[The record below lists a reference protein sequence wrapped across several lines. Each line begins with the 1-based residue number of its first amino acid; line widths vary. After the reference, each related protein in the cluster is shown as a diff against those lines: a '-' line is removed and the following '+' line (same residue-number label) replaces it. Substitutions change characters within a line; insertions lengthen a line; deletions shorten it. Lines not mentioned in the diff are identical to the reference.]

1 LDIGMSPAQTKPS
14 HGYLVI
20 MPGDIPKQADAGKFM
35 TLTTQTVTKL
45 QRYFE
50 EQVDAIKSSEA
61 FQKLLAMP
69 PLQRWATVAGLF
81 LLSQLVV
88 FGILYL
94 IFGGVVVIGFLASI
108 LAGMATGIGALPA
121 LFFKDISKNLFNSML
136 GGAAGVM
143 LAATAF
149 SLLVPGMDYGNQIW
163 PGKGIYI
170 VSLGM
175 LAGALF
181 LHFADRQ
188 LPHVHLDSIANVRL
202 NSLNKVWLFI
212 IAITIHNFPE
222 GMSVGVSFGSGD
234 MKNGIVLA
242 VAIALQNIPEG
253 LAVALPLVGL
263 GYNKWRAV
271 SIAALTG
278 LVEPV
283 GGLLGITMVTLFH
296 PVLSIAMGFAAG
308 AMLFVIS
315 EEIIPETHSD
325 GRSRYATFALM
336 IGFIIMMV
344 LDNMLG

>member
-1 LDIGMSPAQTKPS
+1 MTITTKT
-14 HGYLVI
+14 I
-20 MPGDIPKQADAGKFM
+20 A
-35 TLTTQTVTKL
+35 KL
-45 QRYFE
+45 QGYFE
-50 EQVDAIKSSEA
+50 TNVTRIKSSDYY
-61 FQKLLAMP
+61 QQLLAMP
-69 PLQRWATVAGLF
+69 PLKRWATVVGLF
-81 LLSQLVV
+81 LLSQLIV
-88 FGILYL
+88 FGSLYL
-94 IFGGVVVIGFLASI
+94 IFGKIVVIGFLASI
-108 LAGMATGIGALPA
+108 LAGLATGVGALPA

-136 GGAAGVM
+136 GAAAGVM

-149 SLLVPGMDYGNQIW
+149 SLLVPGMTYGNLVW

-175 LAGALF
+175 LIGAAF
-181 LHFADRQ
+181 LHYADRQ
-188 LPHVHLDSIANVRL
+188 LPHVHFDSISDVHL
-202 NSLNKVWLFI
+202 NSLKKVWLFI

-222 GMSVGVSFGSGD
+222 GMSVGVSFGSGE
-234 MKNGIVLA
+234 MKNGVVLA
-242 VAIALQNIPEG
+242 IAIALQNIPEG

-271 SIAALTG
+271 GIATITG
-278 LVEPV
+278 LVEPI
-283 GGLLGITMVTLFH
+283 GGLLGITMVTIFQPIL
-296 PVLSIAMGFAAG
+296 PIAMGFAAG

>member
-1 LDIGMSPAQTKPS
+1 MTITTKTIANLRS
-14 HGYLVI
+14 
-20 MPGDIPKQADAGKFM
+20 
-35 TLTTQTVTKL
+35 
-45 QRYFE
+45 YFE
-50 EQVDAIKSSEA
+50 TKVNQIKSSEHY
-61 FQKLLAMP
+61 QKLLAMP
-69 PLQRWATVAGLF
+69 PLKRWATVVGLF

-88 FGILYL
+88 FGGLYL
-94 IFGGVVVIGFLASI
+94 IFGKIVVIGFFASI
-108 LAGMATGIGALPA
+108 LAGLATGLGALPA
-121 LFFKDISKNLFNSML
+121 LFFKNISRNLFNSML
-136 GGAAGVM
+136 GAAAGVM

-149 SLLVPGMDYGNQIW
+149 SLLVPGMIYGNVIW

-175 LAGALF
+175 MIGAAF
-181 LHFADRQ
+181 LHYADRQ
-188 LPHVHLDSIANVRL
+188 LPHVHLDSISDVHL
-202 NSLNKVWLFI
+202 TSLKKVWLFI

-222 GMSVGVSFGSGD
+222 GMSVGVSFGSGE

-242 VAIALQNIPEG
+242 VAIALQNLPEG

-263 GYNKWRAV
+263 GYNKWRAIG
-271 SIAALTG
+271 IATLTG

-283 GGLLGITMVTLFH
+283 GGLLGITMVTIFE
-296 PVLSIAMGFAAG
+296 PVLPIAMGFAAG

-336 IGFIIMMV
+336 IGFIIMMI

>member
-1 LDIGMSPAQTKPS
+1 MTFTTKTIS
-14 HGYLVI
+14 S
-20 MPGDIPKQADAGKFM
+20 
-35 TLTTQTVTKL
+35 L
-45 QRYFE
+45 QRYVE
-50 EQVDAIKSSEA
+50 TQVTRIKSSENYRA
-61 FQKLLAMP
+61 IVNMP
-69 PLQRWATVAGLF
+69 PLKRWTTVAALF

-88 FGILYL
+88 FGSLYL
-94 IFGGVVVIGFLASI
+94 VFGEIVVIGFFASI
-108 LAGMATGIGALPA
+108 LAGLATGLGALPA

-136 GGAAGVM
+136 GAAAGVM

-149 SLLVPGMDYGNQIW
+149 SLLVPGMAYGNQIW
-163 PGKGIYI
+163 PGQGIYI

-175 LAGALF
+175 LIGAVF
-181 LHFADRQ
+181 LHYADRQ
-188 LPHVHLDSIANVRL
+188 LPHVHLDSIADTDL
-202 NSLNKVWLFI
+202 ASLNKVWLFI

-222 GMSVGVSFGSGD
+222 GMSVGVSFGSGE
-234 MKNGIVLA
+234 MKNGVVLA
-242 VAIALQNIPEG
+242 IAIALQNIPEG

-271 SIAALTG
+271 GIATATG

-283 GGLLGITMVTLFH
+283 GGLLGITMVTVFQPIL
-296 PVLSIAMGFAAG
+296 PLAMGFAAG

-315 EEIIPETHSD
+315 EEIIPETHAN